1 MEDITYE
8 VDYRVPVRGDRWLT
22 VKVLGDLYE
31 AVDYA
36 AFFSKQLDFRH
47 KLRVREVNEYNES
60 KVVMVLEGKG
70 KC

>member
-8 VDYRVPVRGDRWLT
+8 IDYRVPVRGDRWLM
-22 VKVLGDLYE
+22 VKVFGDFYE

-36 AFFSKQLDFRH
+36 VFFSKQLTFRH

-60 KVVMVLEGKG
+60 KIVMILEGKG

>member
-22 VKVLGDLYE
+22 VKVLGDFYE

-36 AFFSKQLDFRH
+36 VLFSKQLDFPH

-60 KVVMVLEGKG
+60 KVVMALEGRG